1 MFLIFWLTFGVFGKF
16 LSEILATGIDVVTRM
31 TDVLLSNADV
41 SPAIHSLIIDGV
53 FAGVGSVLS
62 FLPII
67 VTLFFFLSLLEDSG
81 YMARVAFVMDSL
93 LRKIGLSG
101 RSFVP
106 MLIGFGCSVPAIMA
120 TRTLSSERDRKM
132 TILLIPF
139 ISCSAK
145 LPIYAMFTAAFF
157 KENQALVMISLYVM
171 GIAVGIL
178 SSLLLKKTIFRGNPV
193 PFVMELPAYRLPSWK
208 STVIHMWDKAK
219 DFITKAF
226 TIIFVSTI
234 VIWLLQ
240 HFDIRF
246 NMVSDS
252 SSSILAAIGRF
263 IAPIFAPLGF
273 GDWRICTALIT
284 GLTAKEAVVSTLAVL
299 TGAGG
304 DTSALASIL
313 SHMFTPLAAFSAL
326 TFTLLYMPCMAATA
340 AIKRELGSTKNAV
353 LAMIYQTV
361 LAWLVAFTVFNVG
374 KLLGF

>member
-1 MFLIFWLTFGVFGKF
+1 
-16 LSEILATGIDVVTRM
+16 
-31 TDVLLSNADV
+31 
-41 SPAIHSLIIDGV
+41 
-53 FAGVGSVLS
+53 
-62 FLPII
+62 
-67 VTLFFFLSLLEDSG
+67 
-81 YMARVAFVMDSL
+81 
-93 LRKIGLSG
+93 
-101 RSFVP
+101 
-106 MLIGFGCSVPAIMA
+106 
-120 TRTLSSERDRKM
+120 
-132 TILLIPF
+132 
-139 ISCSAK
+139 
-145 LPIYAMFTAAFF
+145 
-157 KENQALVMISLYVM
+157 
-171 GIAVGIL
+171 
-178 SSLLLKKTIFRGNPV
+178 
-193 PFVMELPAYRLPSWK
+193 
-208 STVIHMWDKAK
+208 
-219 DFITKAF
+219 
-226 TIIFVSTI
+226 
-234 VIWLLQ
+234 
-240 HFDIRF
+240 
-246 NMVSDS
+246 MVSDS